1 MAGFNIVD
9 FSPQLSHAFDAL
21 NREWLEEYFHVE
33 PIDELILTDP
43 ATTIIAP
50 GGAIL
55 FAVEDKDVV
64 GTVALKR
71 QGETTYELT
80 KMAVTAD
87 RQGAGIGRALLCAAV
102 EKFHELR
109 GERLYLESHSSLA
122 PALHLYES
130 AGFVHEPSPEPS
142 DYARADVYMVYAGG
156 CK

>member
-1 MAGFNIVD
+1 MAKLRIVD
-9 FSPQLSHAFDAL
+9 FSPDLSHAFDDL
-21 NREWLEEYFHVE
+21 NRAWLEKYFHVE
-33 PIDELILTDP
+33 PIDEAILSDP
-43 ATTIIAP
+43 ASTIIAP

-55 FAVEDKDVV
+55 FALQGDDVV

-71 QGETTYELT
+71 QGAATYELT

-102 EKFHELR
+102 ERFRELS

-130 AGFVHEPSPEPS
+130 AGFVHEPPPEPS
-142 DYARADVYMVYAGG
+142 DYARADVYMVYVGDRN
-156 CK
+156 